1 MFWCGAASGWV
12 GKGLCESNR
21 LPQLFTPPVCL
32 ATHKRKHTHTRT
44 LDSFCRESINKLTT
58 QILSQFRINMHGFLE
73 KSFNEV
79 IVNLMIIHV
88 MYQTIVKY
96 NLDNFVLEHYIS
108 CTVSWF

>member
-1 MFWCGAASGWV
+1 
-12 GKGLCESNR
+12 
-21 LPQLFTPPVCL
+21 
-32 ATHKRKHTHTRT
+32 
-44 LDSFCRESINKLTT
+44 
-58 QILSQFRINMHGFLE
+58 MHGFLE